1 METTLMPNQLNF
13 IEGQFTAEEAK
24 EILTNIFVT
33 KIKFHELKNFS
44 SEIRDGQS
52 HSFSQERILFLN
64 EGLKKIEDIINEAK
78 LLNKKLI
85 IKSEI
90 NVSFC
95 D

>member
-1 METTLMPNQLNF
+1 MESTLKSNQLNF

-44 SEIRDGQS
+44 TEIRDGQS
-52 HSFSQERILFLN
+52 HLFSQNRIKFLN
-64 EGLKKIEDIINEAK
+64 EELLKIEDIINEAK
-78 LLNKKLI
+78 ILNKKLI
-85 IKSEI
+85 LKSEI
-90 NVSFC
+90 IVSFC